1 MVPPVHV
8 EIVSSSQDQTCVFVL
23 CHKDGAGQVEEALRG
38 IGFARPSNPTKLA
51 PTQRKQELDEKIA
64 QAQKEIE
71 QAEQKMISFAD
82 KRAEIRFA
90 IDYFTMRAEK
100 YAVIGELAQSK
111 RAFVL
116 TGYILAKK
124 ADRLKNELEKDNA
137 AQIILALSNLYNQL
151 RQQRLVKCSDI

>member
-1 MVPPVHV
+1 M

-90 IDYFTMRAEK
+90 MTISPCERKNTRSS
-100 YAVIGELAQSK
+100 VSWPSPSGHLSSP
-111 RAFVL
+111 
-116 TGYILAKK
+116 GYILAKK
-124 ADRLKNELEKDNA
+124 GRQVEK
-137 AQIILALSNLYNQL
+137 
-151 RQQRLVKCSDI
+151 